1 MTTQSDA
8 DIQWADAPRRV
19 EFGCDM
25 MQGLV
30 GLGKDHTLTLYAEK
44 EALHL
49 VGPAMAAVVDAERN
63 RLVAQRDALLAALK
77 RAEPLLLGPILLQAR
92 AAIKA
97 VEEGK

>member
-1 MTTQSDA
+1 
-8 DIQWADAPRRV
+8 
-19 EFGCDM
+19 M

-63 RLVAQRDALLAALK
+63 RLVAQRPPLTDEEIADVYLAWDVTPGRRIVDLV
-77 RAEPLLLGPILLQAR
+77 R
-92 AAIKA
+92 A
-97 VEEGK
+97 VERKVRGEKE